1 MARPIILGV
10 VGDSATGKTTITK
23 GLVEILGRD
32 NVTHIGMDDY
42 HKYDRTQ
49 RAELGITPLHPD
61 CNYMDIIAQHLQ
73 HLRNGEP
80 ILKPVYQHG
89 DGTFGPPQYISPKRF
104 AVIEGLLGYH
114 TDEMAATYDVRV
126 YLAPPEEMRRAW
138 KIKRDTTKRGYTE
151 KGVLDD
157 LDRREPDSE
166 AFIRPQQGKGD
177 IVVSF
182 RPNEAGDQDHLDA
195 VLMLREGL
203 PHPDFS
209 GIVSEHRD
217 DGITLEEKANETC
230 LFIAGNVDRERGAAI
245 EEAIWDRMHFASHLR
260 TERLGEFTIGSEVHR
275 SESLAIV
282 QVLILYHLVTAK
294 AAVAVGGD
302 DATSRSVTSRNPAA
316 PAQTQV
322 DHDPDGETPPAPQP
336 SGAAS

>member
-49 RAELGITPLHPD
+49 RAERGITPLDPE
-61 CNYMDIIAQHLQ
+61 CNYMDIIAQHLT

-80 ILKPVYQHG
+80 ILKPVYHHG
-89 DGTFGPPQYISPKRF
+89 DGTFGPPQYIAPKRF

-114 TDEMAATYDVRV
+114 TEALASTYDVRV
-126 YLAPPEEMRRAW
+126 YLAPPEALRREW
-138 KIKRDTTKRGYTE
+138 KIKRDTSKRGYTRQ
-151 KGVLDD
+151 GVLDD
-157 LDRREPDSE
+157 LDKREPDSE
-166 AFIRPQQGKGD
+166 AFIRPQQGRGD
-177 IVVSF
+177 IVISF
-182 RPNEAGDQDHLDA
+182 RENEAGDQDHLDA

-203 PHPDFS
+203 PHPDFT
-209 GIVSEHRD
+209 GIVEED
-217 DGITLEEKANETC
+217 KTDGITIEEKANETC
-230 LFIAGNVDRERGAAI
+230 LFIPGSVDRERGAAI
-245 EEAIWDRMHFASHLR
+245 EETIWDKMHFASHLR
-260 TERLGEFTIGSEVHR
+260 TERLGEFTVGEEVHR

-302 DATSRSVTSRNPAA
+302 ETSSRSEKGAKLPAQDAPDHDPDAVPAA
-316 PAQTQV
+316 PA
-322 DHDPDGETPPAPQP
+322 H
-336 SGAAS
+336 